1 MAGKRRNHSASFKA
15 KVALEAAKETA
26 TVSELAGKHQVHP
39 SMVTQWKR
47 QLLDG
52 VAEIFSTRT
61 RGRPKRELEEKDD
74 MLKEIGRLKM
84 ELEWLKKKQVLRAEG
99 LRKLACVV
107 PSAPCLGR
115 QLELLGL
122 ARSSYYYEPRPAPQS
137 DIELAERIDRL
148 YTDMPFYGSRRMG
161 TALGRE
167 GCEVGRKRVVRLM
180 EEMGLEAIYPKPRL
194 SAPGSREVG
203 RRPLPPPGCGGD
215 APQPCLVGRHHV
227 HPHESW
233 AHVPGGRDRLV
244 QPVCFGLA
252 ALEHVGL
259 GVLRGSVCG
268 CVAAWRLQH
277 PQHRPRE
284 PVHLA
289 GVRQMRGG
297 LGGEGQLGWA
307 WQGIGQRVH
316 RTVLVVIE
324 V

>member
-148 YTDMPFYGSRRMG
+148 YTDMPFYGSRRMVA
-161 TALGRE
+161 ALGRE
-167 GCEVGRKRVVRLM
+167 GCDVGRKRVARLM
-180 EEMGLEAIYPKPRL
+180 EEMGLEAIYPKPKL
-194 SAPGSREVG
+194 SAPGAGGVG
-203 RRPLPPPGCGGD
+203 RYPYLLRDVVVTRPNHVWSADITYIPMSRGHMY
-215 APQPCLVGRHHV
+215 LVAVIDWYSRY
-227 HPHESW
+227 
-233 AHVPGGRDRLV
+233 
-244 QPVCFGLA
+244 
-252 ALEHVGL
+252 
-259 GVLRGSVCG
+259 VL
-268 CVAAWRLQH
+268 AWRLSNTLGLGFCVEAYVGATAWRAQH
-277 PQHRPRE
+277 P
-284 PVHLA
+284 
-289 GVRQMRGG
+289 
-297 LGGEGQLGWA
+297 
-307 WQGIGQRVH
+307 
-316 RTVLVVIE
+316 
-324 V
+324 